1 MNDFIKWV
9 RCQSWFI
16 TCLLFLAVIAAA
28 SILAECEEH
37 RQKRKLE
44 EINAAINGLIAQ
56 PVLLDVLDDSSR
68 VYTAPVATVSRSKVK
83 KLLPSKSLLKDIN
96 VKSSQVAAV
105 DITANE
111 VCDSVKLQPPDSV
124 MLANGAQPSEFSYHD
139 KWVDFRFSAS
149 DSVLRYSV
157 RDSIT
162 TVVIREYKHRFLFWR
177 WGTKGYH
184 IKMVNHNPHST
195 LRYKQYINTD

>member
-1 MNDFIKWV
+1 MVLDG
-9 RCQSWFI
+9 
-16 TCLLFLAVIAAA
+16 
-28 SILAECEEH
+28 CESH
-37 RQKRKLE
+37 RRKQKLE
-44 EINAAINGLIAQ
+44 EINAAIDGMIAQ
-56 PVLLDVLDDSSR
+56 PVLLDMLDDSSR
-68 VYTAPVATVSRSKVK
+68 VYSAPVATVSRSKVK

-111 VCDSVKLQPPDSV
+111 VCDSVKMQSPDSV
-124 MLANGAQPSEFSYHD
+124 MLAHGVQPSEFSYHD

-149 DSVLRYSV
+149 DSVLHYSV
-157 RDSIT
+157 LDSIT

-184 IKMVNHNPHST
+184 IKIVNHNPHST